1 MRFNL
6 YDVFPQPFLQ
16 LSVNAPTKNR
26 AIVPVSMGT
35 TKMESRSTITVIGRT
50 AFTDSSNFSLSFLF
64 KMASHYFLF

>member
-1 MRFNL
+1 MI
-6 YDVFPQPFLQ
+6 
-16 LSVNAPTKNR
+16 SINAPTKNR